1 MNRFSH
7 DQIGGFVGHLVD
19 ALVDGLG
26 EVCGLLYP
34 LVGVHE
40 YLPAVV
46 ERDLLPRP
54 NLGAVLVRLC
64 MKGDFRRSHHYRL
77 ALLT

>member
-1 MNRFSH
+1 MLE
-7 DQIGGFVGHLVD
+7 DHLVD

-26 EVCGLLYP
+26 EVCGLLDP

-46 ERDLLPRP
+46 ERYLLPRP
-54 NLGAVLVRLC
+54 DLGAASSALVRLRERENGGGLKSIVSNPSTC
-64 MKGDFRRSHHYRL
+64 
-77 ALLT
+77 